1 MPIARFSNQEEIIK
15 TRGKVR
21 GLTWRSEDVP
31 LLQLGTKNV
40 SPTEKPVV
48 EVHVYAPGEGG
59 KYLNGGVI
67 NGEYFDV
74 SKDELFIDWASAFRE
89 TFDIERGL
97 FEVGINVH
105 KNILR

>member
-74 SKDELFIDWASAFRE
+74 SKDELFIDSDTDLYAA
-89 TFDIERGL
+89 
-97 FEVGINVH
+97 
-105 KNILR
+105 K